1 MNEENWHEAR
11 LIPISGIRGAEE
23 QERRGTSALLAVLT
37 AVHEFERELLKPLG
51 APAGKVSAFCE
62 VPFELAD
69 GRKVRVDG
77 AIRVVRGKRT
87 WTLLVEVKT
96 GKSELG
102 TEQIEKYLDVVRQE
116 KFDGLLTISNQL
128 VSIYGQHPVAVNKV
142 RYGKIALSHLSWDR
156 ILATARRVHDHI
168 GVKDREQKWI
178 LHEFIRYLEHD
189 RSGAKLFDDMGPLW
203 TELRAA
209 LRDGT
214 LTKGDEEATS
224 VAVRWEQL
232 LQHISL
238 GLAARLNRDVHP
250 VLSRKEA
257 KDPSIR
263 TASLTRELA
272 DTGRLSGTIAVPNA
286 VAPLTVRADLRS
298 MEASAAVTLAAP
310 RLAKPTARLNWLLR
324 QLRSAP
330 DSLRIDVAF
339 DRTSVTDS
347 ERLDVVRGDPKTL
360 LGKTDRPPRSF
371 TVVNTD
377 KVGTKRRSGSNSF
390 VSGVEKLVDE
400 FYREVVQGLKAWT
413 PPAPKLADEK
423 ADQAAEDAE
432 SEAETGK
439 LPDGS

>member
-1 MNEENWHEAR
+1 M
-11 LIPISGIRGAEE
+11 
-23 QERRGTSALLAVLT
+23 
-37 AVHEFERELLKPLG
+37 
-51 APAGKVSAFCE
+51 
-62 VPFELAD
+62 
-69 GRKVRVDG
+69 
-77 AIRVVRGKRT
+77 
-87 WTLLVEVKT
+87 VEVKT
-96 GKSELG
+96 GKAELG
-102 TEQIEKYLDVVRQE
+102 TEQIENYLDVVRQE

-128 VSIYGQHPVAVNKV
+128 VSVYGQHPVEVSKV
-142 RYGKIALSHLSWDR
+142 RYGKVPLYHLSWDR

-168 GVKDREQKWI
+168 GVKDQEQKWV
-178 LHEFIRYLEHD
+178 LHEFIRYLDHD
-189 RSGAKLFDDMGPLW
+189 RSGANLFDDMGPMW
-203 TELRAA
+203 TELRTA

-263 TASLTRELA
+263 TTALTRELA
-272 DTGRLSGTIAVPNA
+272 ESGRLSGTIAVPNA

-298 MEASAAVTLAAP
+298 MEASVAVRLDAP
-310 RLAKPTARLNWLLR
+310 RLTKSTARLNWLLR

-339 DRTSVTDS
+339 ERTHITDS
-347 ERLDVVRGDPKTL
+347 ERLDVVRANSKTL

-371 TVVNTD
+371 TVVKTD
-377 KVGTKRRSGSNSF
+377 KVGTKRRSGSGSF

-400 FYREVVQGLKAWT
+400 FYREVVQTLKAWT
-413 PPAPKLADEK
+413 PPAAKLAEEK
-423 ADQAAEDAE
+423 PQPEESPGTEAE
-432 SEAETGK
+432 SDALEA
-439 LPDGS
+439 GS